1 MERIPQLDE
10 YVFMSAEPDN
20 TIAMVSVEKIQRD
33 WMNLTLRM
41 AQAETERA
49 ALEADNKALRA
60 LLERVIEHRQKSHG
74 ELVNLLTS
82 LVSKLPLNDIGVIV
96 ARLVEHNQHVTEA
109 CASLVKG
116 RLEDNV
122 LQPALLKNLDRT
134 KR

>member
-1 MERIPQLDE
+1 MPVVAYLQKMNGKIPPLDE
-10 YVFMSAEPDN
+10 YVLMSAEPDN

-74 ELVNLLTS
+74 ELVNLLT
-82 LVSKLPLNDIGVIV
+82 
-96 ARLVEHNQHVTEA
+96 
-109 CASLVKG
+109 
-116 RLEDNV
+116 
-122 LQPALLKNLDRT
+122 
-134 KR
+134 